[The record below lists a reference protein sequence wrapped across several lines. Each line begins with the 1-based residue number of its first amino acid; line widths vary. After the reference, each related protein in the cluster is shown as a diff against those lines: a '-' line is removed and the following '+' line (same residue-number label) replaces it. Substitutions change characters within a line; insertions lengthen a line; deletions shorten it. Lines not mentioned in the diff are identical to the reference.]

1 MNGRFSEIKEGLGIC
16 FGPASGLSIGQLT
29 PLVQR
34 AETAGFDSV
43 WTGEFGNDCLAWVQ
57 AFAGV
62 TQSCQ
67 VGSSIANIFLR
78 HPVVVA
84 AAAAV
89 IAELSSSR
97 FILGVGTSHRS
108 IVEESLGLAMAQP
121 LDYLE
126 EYVQV
131 VKALLAGKPVHH
143 HGAFFRINGYTL
155 ATGISYSG
163 LPIYAASLGLA
174 AAAKAARYADG
185 VILTLTPPDYEVEL
199 VQKLQTSAQLAER
212 DPAAIKVVQVVPCF
226 ISADHEAAE
235 LAARRMVCRYTAL
248 PFYGNMFAQA
258 GFQQEVTHIRA
269 ALAAD
274 DTQRARQAVSYS
286 MLEALA
292 AVGDWAACLQIVERH
307 RQAGADSVVLYPNAV
322 DSDEPAAWYEAIC
335 VLLDSYTSAAPPS

>member
-1 MNGRFSEIKEGLGIC
+1 MNGGASLSKRGLGIC
-16 FGPASGLSIGQLT
+16 FGPASGLSIGQLI
-29 PLVQR
+29 PLAQR
-34 AETAGFDSV
+34 AEASGFDSI

-62 TQSCQ
+62 TKTCR
-67 VGSSIANIFLR
+67 VGSSIVNIFLR

-97 FILGVGTSHRS
+97 LILGVGTSHRS
-108 IVEESLGLAMAQP
+108 IVEESLGLAMVRP
-121 LDYLE
+121 LEYLE

-131 VKALLAGKPVHH
+131 VKAVLAGKPVHH
-143 HGAFFRINGYTL
+143 HGSFFGIEGYTL
-155 ATGISYSG
+155 GTGSSYCD
-163 LPIYAASLGLA
+163 LPIYVAALGLIA
-174 AAAKAARYADG
+174 AERAARYADG
-185 VILTLTPPDYEVEL
+185 LLLTLTPPEYEYEL
-199 VQKLQTSAQLAER
+199 VQRLQASATLADR
-212 DPAAIKVVQVVPCF
+212 NPAAIKVVQVVPCF

-248 PFYGNMFAQA
+248 PFYSNMFAKA
-258 GFQQEVTHIRA
+258 GFQQEVTGISA

-274 DTQRARQAVSYS
+274 DTRRAWQAVSYP

-292 AVGDWAACLQIVERH
+292 AVGDWAACQQTIERH

-322 DSDEPAAWYEAIC
+322 GSDAQAAWYEAIC
-335 VLLDSYTSAAPPS
+335 VLLDSYASEVLTS